1 MTAKRKET
9 RSAENERERSR
20 RRSRRKRAVRGSTI
34 VVRKMTMLS
43 MAVGAAQYPEGEY
56 LRPKTRGECAGGARP
71 CPYVMCKHNLY
82 VDVKPNGSIKVNFP
96 DLDPGQMGESCSLD
110 IADQGGATLEQVGD
124 TMNMTR
130 ERARQIENVA
140 LGKLE
145 RKIGY
150 LE

>member
-9 RSAENERERSR
+9 RSAENEKERSR

-56 LRPKTRGECAGGARP
+56 LRPKTRGECVGGARP

-82 VDVKPNGSIKVNFP
+82 VDVKANGSIKVNFP
-96 DLDPGQMGESCSLD
+96 DLEPDQMGESCSLD
-110 IADQGGATLEQVGD
+110 MADRGGATLEEVGD

-130 ERARQIENVA
+130 ERARQIENIA
-140 LGKLE
+140 LGKLD
-145 RKIGY
+145 RRMGY